1 MIKESFK
8 KRLDDRLVNGEI
20 DTDEYHRILQII
32 SKNDKRDG
40 ISNEHHRTGSN
51 KKLIWTSIFI
61 LLMYIVFV
69 VYLDLKAKKEAE
81 IMRMID
87 FQQAIQKEGPLMP

>member
-1 MIKESFK
+1 MIEESFK

-32 SKNDKRDG
+32 SKNDKGDG

-61 LLMYIVFV
+61 LLIYVLFA
-69 VYLDLKAKKEAE
+69 VYQDIKAKREAE
-81 IMRMID
+81 MMHVID
-87 FQQAIQKEGPLMP
+87 FQQAIQKEGLLMP